1 MTLTVTDLPTVNAC
15 LNALSFFLLTFGY
28 RSIRRRRTHA
38 HRRWMLAALSTST
51 LFLVSYLIYH
61 QQVGH
66 VPYPYQDWTRPLY
79 FTILIPHVILAVV
92 MVPMVCTAVYHALRG
107 RFRRHRRIA
116 RLLLPVWM
124 FVSVSGVA
132 VYLLLYRP

>member
-1 MTLTVTDLPTVNAC
+1 MTVADLPTVNAC
-15 LNALSFFLLTFGY
+15 LNALSFFLLTLGY
-28 RSIRRRRTHA
+28 RSIRNRRART
-38 HRRWMLAALSTST
+38 HRRWMLAALSTSG
-51 LFLVSYLIYH
+51 LFLLSYLVYH

-66 VPYPYQDWTRPLY
+66 VPYPYQDWTRPVY
-79 FTILIPHVILAVV
+79 FAILIPHVILATA
-92 MVPMVCTAVYHALRG
+92 MVPLVILAVFHAFRG

-116 RLLLPVWM
+116 RWLWPVWM